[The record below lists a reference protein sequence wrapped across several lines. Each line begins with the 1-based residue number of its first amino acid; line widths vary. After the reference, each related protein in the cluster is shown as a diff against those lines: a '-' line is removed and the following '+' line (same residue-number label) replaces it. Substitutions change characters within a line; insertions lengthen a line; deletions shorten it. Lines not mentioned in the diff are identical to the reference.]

1 MLLCQLGT
9 GTIGIEIMRLYKI
22 EILIKNP
29 DTGAVDQTE
38 YYVEKSKDV
47 RAILG
52 RLYNQPDMEVLRVV
66 CTPEFEWTEVEV
78 S

>member
-1 MLLCQLGT
+1 
-9 GTIGIEIMRLYKI
+9 MRLYKI
-22 EILIKNP
+22 EILITTE
-29 DTGAVDQTE
+29 DTGEVTQTE
-38 YYVEKSKDV
+38 YYVEKSRDV